1 MISNSIKVVNQALK
15 KISDRFKR
23 IEQQLKQHEEKFSN
37 QYGVTQDLIKRV
49 AELERGQSDLRA
61 PERLRSASEATHPVN
76 RKAG

>member
-37 QYGVTQDLIKRV
+37 KYAATQDLTERV
-49 AELERGQSDLRA
+49 AELERGQSNLRA
-61 PERLRSASEATHPVN
+61 TKLRSLDPDGTTRA
-76 RKAG
+76 